1 MNQFSQTTSLNT
13 LLTIF
18 LILGYAQAQQTIEY
32 GRAFDTHTLPDDGE
46 VTPRFVEIADFDGDG
61 DMDIVAVSYHDNTIR
76 WYENDSFGNFTEATI
91 NSGILSAEAVALAD
105 FDDDGDIDIAFIG
118 YKAPLRWHENQKDAD
133 GNTFFSDHH
142 IYSPNGGRHVFV
154 ADVNG
159 DGNMD
164 ILTALYPNP
173 TSSEVYLSY
182 SKASNV
188 KYSLYDMAGKRLATY
203 TQSGTAHQLDVSS
216 VSKGTYILKA
226 TSGLQVNYYRI
237 VKE

>member
-18 LILGYAQAQQTIEY
+18 LILGYAHAQQTIEY

-105 FDDDGDIDIAFIG
+105 FDDDGDIDIASIG

-164 ILTALYPNP
+164 ILTA
-173 TSSEVYLSY
+173 SSKDDDVRWYE
-182 SKASNV
+182 N
-188 KYSLYDMAGKRLATY
+188 DG
-203 TQSGTAHQLDVSS
+203 SGDFT
-216 VSKGTYILKA
+216 
-226 TSGLQVNYYRI
+226 
-237 VKE
+237 